1 MVQRDDA
8 NLYLRIGVN
17 VSSDTSIKQ
26 CAIGHKPLQAQSSYL
41 CIFIIGLYFAFLC
54 FWIFVFLYAWYE
66 DIMFLYAG
74 SFKTHIYAYLKV
86 YRCSHVW
93 AIALPHL
100 HNGDKKRRQ
109 ESL

>member
-1 MVQRDDA
+1 MPQVNDGEYGLNFADRPILPLITRLLVAKQRRAHLIHGKVTVYKCYLTMVQRDDA

-54 FWIFVFLYAWYE
+54 F
-66 DIMFLYAG
+66 
-74 SFKTHIYAYLKV
+74 
-86 YRCSHVW
+86 
-93 AIALPHL
+93 
-100 HNGDKKRRQ
+100 
-109 ESL
+109 